1 MFESDDIINYLYD
14 TYGPGAGKVPFT
26 LKGGFATTTATF
38 AAMARGMAG
47 ARVPP
52 NARGDLQQMDSIELY
67 GYEASPF
74 VRPVREK
81 LCALGLPHR
90 IVYSA
95 RGSANRDVLWEKE
108 GRFQVPYIS
117 DPNTGVAF
125 FEGPEICD
133 YLEDV
138 YTE

>member
-14 TYGPGAGKVPFT
+14 AYGPGADKVPFT

-67 GYEASPF
+67 VEHRHYQVRRCSHPSLLASRTP
-74 VRPVREK
+74 
-81 LCALGLPHR
+81 LLPSIRYYRRYYHH
-90 IVYSA
+90 
-95 RGSANRDVLWEKE
+95 
-108 GRFQVPYIS
+108 QHH
-117 DPNTGVAF
+117 
-125 FEGPEICD
+125 
-133 YLEDV
+133 
-138 YTE
+138 